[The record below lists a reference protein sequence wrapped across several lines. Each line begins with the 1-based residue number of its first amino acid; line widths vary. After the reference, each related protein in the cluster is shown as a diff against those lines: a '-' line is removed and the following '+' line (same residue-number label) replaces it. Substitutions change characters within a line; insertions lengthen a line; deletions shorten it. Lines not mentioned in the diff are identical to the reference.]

1 MEKLSGFSPDEIAQ
15 RLKRL
20 GFEFDR
26 LAKNCHE
33 IWYNSN
39 TNRYTTIPYFSG
51 NMPAATL
58 REILK
63 QAGVSPE
70 EFLK

>member
-1 MEKLSGFSPDEIAQ
+1 MDQLSGFSPDEIAQ

-26 LAKNCHE
+26 LAKGCHE
-33 IWYNSN
+33 IWYNAN
-39 TNRYTTIPYFSG
+39 TNRYTTIPFFSSST
-51 NMPAATL
+51 PPTTL

-63 QAGVSPE
+63 QAGVSE
-70 EFLK
+70 EDFLK